1 MRFITT
7 LALAAVLAA
16 PAMVQTAAAQ
26 TADTTAPA
34 PAHPA
39 MRHHTTAKHHAMT
52 KHRGMAQPRAS
63 EEDQGPF
70 TPEANRAYNGGGAI
84 LEGAPGGPP
93 PPASAVLSMP
103 TDRPLPPAR

>member
-26 TADTTAPA
+26 TADAPA
-34 PAHPA
+34 RPA
-39 MRHHTTAKHHAMT
+39 MRHHTTAKHQTMAR
-52 KHRGMAQPRAS
+52 HRGMAQQRAT

-103 TDRPLPPAR
+103 TSR

>member
-26 TADTTAPA
+26 TADAPA
-34 PAHPA
+34 PAPRA
-39 MRHHTTAKHHAMT
+39 MRHHGVAKHHTMT
-52 KHRGMAQPRAS
+52 RNRGMAQPRAS

-103 TDRPLPPAR
+103 TGRPLPPAR

>member
-16 PAMVQTAAAQ
+16 PTMVQTAAAQ
-26 TADTTAPA
+26 TADTATPA
-34 PAHPA
+34 RPA
-39 MRHHTTAKHHAMT
+39 MRHHTTTKHHAMT
-52 KHRGMAQPRAS
+52 RNRGMAQPRAS

-103 TDRPLPPAR
+103 TGRPLPPAQ